1 MEKIPLLLMFLG
13 HVWVDATQGVLPVVL
28 TKLKENFELTYFQV
42 GVMVMVLNLTS
53 SMIQPLFGVVADR
66 ARVGWFVYSGVLW
79 TSLCMGLLGWVPNY
93 ALAVFLVGLAG
104 LGTAAF
110 HPRAMMTVSLVSGT
124 RRGFGAAVF
133 STGGNLGFAVGPMI
147 GSLLVL
153 GLGLRGTLVLLFPG
167 FLLFLAIIAYSGDAL
182 KREVHT
188 DGMEADGDE
197 RGTGRIFWYSLSA
210 VSLVIM
216 LRSWA
221 YMSFIA
227 YLPMYLQTRNVPL
240 AQGSL
245 TLTVFL
251 VGGALSGLYGGHLSD
266 RIGRKAVVVGSL
278 LIYPLLASL
287 MLLSNGLWVW
297 FLAGTAGAALLASFS
312 VTVVWTQEL
321 LPRNLGLASGLSLG
335 LGFGMGGLGAALT
348 GYIADLI
355 GLYGSMW
362 VLALVPAVGALAA
375 APVRTSLDA
384 RHELLWSEAER
395 G

>member
-28 TKLKENFELTYFQV
+28 TKLKENFELSYFQV

-53 SMIQPLFGVVADR
+53 SMIQPVFGIMADR
-66 ARVGWFVYSGVLW
+66 IRVGWFVYWGVLW

-93 ALAVFLVGLAG
+93 ALAVILVGFAG

-110 HPRAMMTVSLVSGT
+110 HPRAMMAVSLVSGT

-133 STGGNLGFAVGPMI
+133 STGGNLGFAVGPMM

-153 GLGLRGTLVLLFPG
+153 GLGLRATIGLALPG
-167 FLLFLAIIAYSGDAL
+167 LLLFLAIITYAGEAL
-182 KREVHT
+182 RREVPRRS
-188 DGMEADGDE
+188 EAGEDK
-197 RGTGRIFWYSLSA
+197 GREAGGIMWYSLSA

-227 YLPMYLQTRNVPL
+227 YLPMYLQTRDVPL
-240 AQGSL
+240 AKGSL

-251 VGGALSGLYGGHLSD
+251 VGGALAGLYGGHLSD
-266 RIGRKAVVVGSL
+266 RIGRRAVVVGSL
-278 LIYPLLASL
+278 LVYPVLAAL
-287 MLLSNGLWVW
+287 MLLSDGLWVW
-297 FLAGTAGAALLASFS
+297 LLAGTAGAALLASFS

-321 LPRNLGLASGLSLG
+321 LPGNLGLASGLSLG
-335 LGFGMGGLGAALT
+335 LGFGMGGLGAAFT
-348 GYIADLI
+348 GYLADTI
-355 GLYGSMW
+355 GIYGSMW
-362 VLALVPAVGALAA
+362 VLALVPALGAFAA
-375 APVRTSLDA
+375 MPVRTRLEA
-384 RHELLWSEAER
+384 GQELLWSKAEEA
-395 G
+395 